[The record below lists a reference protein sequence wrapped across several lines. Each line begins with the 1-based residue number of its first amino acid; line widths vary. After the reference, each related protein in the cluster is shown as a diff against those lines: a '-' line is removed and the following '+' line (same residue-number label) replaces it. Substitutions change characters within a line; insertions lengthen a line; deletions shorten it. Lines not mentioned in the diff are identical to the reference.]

1 MTGYAHQEGTHQALR
16 WTWEMRSVNGRG
28 LDARIRVPTGFERL
42 EQAIRE
48 KLAAAF
54 GRGNIQVTLSV
65 TREER
70 RLEARV
76 NSDVLDAVIA
86 LADDLRER
94 TNAEPPRV
102 DGLLN
107 IRGLLEFHEPVPDEE
122 AAKAELAAI
131 LGSLDTAIAALRTMR
146 AAEGERIGKIVA
158 GQVDRFETLARQ
170 VEADPSL
177 EPETIRQRLK
187 TQVLALLDSGAE
199 LDEDRLHVEAAI
211 LGAKA
216 DIREEIDRI
225 LAHVDASRA
234 LLSQGGAVGRR
245 LDFLAQEFN
254 RESNTICSKSNAS
267 SVTAIGLELKVL
279 IDQFREQIQN
289 LE

>member
-1 MTGYAHQEGTHQALR
+1 MTGYAHQEGTYEALR

-42 EQAIRE
+42 EQAVRD
-48 KLAAAF
+48 KLSSVF
-54 GRGNIQVTLSV
+54 TRGNIQITLTV

-70 RLEARV
+70 RVDARV
-76 NSDVLDAVIA
+76 NSDVLDAILA
-86 LADDLRER
+86 LADELRER
-94 TNAEPPRV
+94 TDGQPPRI

-107 IRGLLEFHEPVPDEE
+107 IRGVLEFHEPVPDEN
-122 AAKAELAAI
+122 AAKAEQVAI
-131 LGSLDTAIAALRTMR
+131 LSSLDSTIAALHTMR
-146 AAEGERIGKIVA
+146 QAEGERIGKIIA
-158 GQVDRFETLARQ
+158 GQIDRFETLARQ

-177 EPETIRQRLK
+177 EPEAIRQRLK
-187 TQVLALLDSGAE
+187 SQVQAVLESATE
-199 LDEDRLHVEAAI
+199 LDEDRLHMEAAI
-211 LGAKA
+211 LAAKA

-225 LAHVDASRA
+225 LAHVEASRA
-234 LLSQGGAVGRR
+234 LMGEGGAVGRR